1 MRRMKK
7 EVEKILKKAVVFLI
21 VMSMCAPLV
30 FTTKSVAAKGY
41 YFKYAGVTVTMGS
54 KAKKLIK
61 AAGKPLAMKKKK
73 SCAFKGYDRT
83 RQYTDFIL
91 YTYTNSKKGAEYV
104 NGITFRTSSVKTKE
118 GIGIGSS
125 KQDVMNTYGT
135 KNPNDLGIVIYS
147 KGKTKLFIK
156 IDNNKVSQL
165 RFVLK

>member
-1 MRRMKK
+1 MKK
-7 EVEKILKKAVVFLI
+7 EMRRILKSAVVFLL
-21 VMSMCAPLV
+21 VMSMVAPLI
-30 FTTKSVAAKGY
+30 FTTKSEAAKGY
-41 YFKYAGVTVTMGS
+41 YFKYSDVSVTMGS

-104 NGITFRTSSVKTKE
+104 NGITFRTSAVKTKE

-125 KQDVMNTYGT
+125 KQDVVNAYG
-135 KNPNDLGIVIYS
+135 KSPNEFGMVMCT
-147 KGKTKLFIK
+147 KGKTKLQIK
-156 IDNNKVSQL
+156 IDNNKVSAL
-165 RFVLK
+165 RFLLK